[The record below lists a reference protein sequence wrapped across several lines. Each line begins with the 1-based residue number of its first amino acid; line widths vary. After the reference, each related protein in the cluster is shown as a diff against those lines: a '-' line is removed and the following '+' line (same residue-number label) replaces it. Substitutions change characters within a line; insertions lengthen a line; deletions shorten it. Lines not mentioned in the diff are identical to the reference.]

1 MSSAKIKEIAV
12 LSGKGGTGKT
22 SLVGALAAIIPDKV
36 LVDCDVDAPDLHL
49 LLDPQIQKTERF
61 MGGRKAVIREE
72 SCTACDLCRE
82 VCNFQAISEDYRVAP
97 FSCEG
102 CGVCVHFC
110 PVQAIDFP
118 LAECGQ
124 WFVSDTRF
132 GPLVHAQLGV
142 AQENSGLLVALVRQ
156 QARDLAEEQGRPL
169 ILIDGP
175 PGIGC
180 PVISSVTG
188 TDAVLLVTEPTLSGL
203 HDLNRV
209 VELLR
214 HFKVPGMVLINKF
227 DLQAAVSR
235 KIEDYCRK
243 NNLGLL
249 GKLPYDPVVIQAMVA
264 GRTIPEYAPDGLGR
278 EIEVLWERALEFLNQ
293 SSEDG
298 YGIR

>member
-1 MSSAKIKEIAV
+1 MSSTKIKEIAV

-49 LLDPQIQKTERF
+49 LLDPQKRKTERF
-61 MGGRKAVIREE
+61 LGGRKAVIRAE
-72 SCTACDLCRE
+72 SCTACGLCRE
-82 VCNFQAISEDYRVAP
+82 VCNFQAISEDYRVDP

-118 LAECGQ
+118 LVECGQ

-142 AQENSGLLVALVRQ
+142 AQENSGLLVSLVRQ

-214 HFKVPGMVLINKF
+214 HFKIPGMVLINKF
-227 DLQAAVSR
+227 DLQPDVSR
-235 KIEDYCRK
+235 KIEDYARK

-249 GKLPYDPVVIQAMVA
+249 GKTPL
-264 GRTIPEYAPDGLGR
+264 
-278 EIEVLWERALEFLNQ
+278 
-293 SSEDG
+293 
-298 YGIR
+298 

>member
-1 MSSAKIKEIAV
+1 MSSTKIREIAV

-49 LLDPQIQKTERF
+49 LLDPQKRKTELF
-61 MGGRKAVIREE
+61 LGGRKAVIRAE
-72 SCTACDLCRE
+72 SCTACGLCRE

-118 LAECGQ
+118 LAECGL

-142 AQENSGLLVALVRQ
+142 AQENSGLLVALIRQ
-156 QARDLAEEQGRPL
+156 QARDRAAEQGRPL

-214 HFKVPGMVLINKF
+214 HFKIPGMVLVNKF

-235 KIEDYCRK
+235 KIEDYCRE
-243 NNLGLL
+243 NDLGLL
-249 GKLPYDPVVIQAMVA
+249 GKLPYDPLVTQAMVA
-264 GRTIPEYAPDGLGR
+264 AQTIPEYASDGLGR
-278 EIEVLWERALEFLNQ
+278 EIGVLWERALAFLN
-293 SSEDG
+293 S
-298 YGIR
+298 RWLRF